1 MTEKE
6 FREFAYE
13 QMDLLRTE
21 ICQMRQQR
29 DVALRERDEALRE
42 RDEARRGWCRGLAL
56 ESYHAAQFI
65 GGQCAFTADEIALE
79 RDWDCFQKKVHNA

>member
-6 FREFAYE
+6 FMEFAYE

-21 ICQMRQQR
+21 ICQLC
-29 DVALRERDEALRE
+29 AERDRLRRD

-56 ESYHAAQFI
+56 ETYHAAQFI
-65 GGQCAFTADEIALE
+65 GGTCALTADEIALE
-79 RDWDCFQKKVHNA
+79 RGWDCYKEKNHNA